1 MPVRLS
7 IRMYEDEDEED
18 KDEEDEDEADEEDEE
33 DHDDDDDVFV
43 IASNGRSCTPA
54 MWTKY
59 NLDNLVRVLL
69 AVAPPEVNEWQ
80 K

>member
-33 DHDDDDDVFV
+33 DHDDDDDVFAV
-43 IASNGRSCTPA
+43 ASNGRSCTPA
-54 MWTKY
+54 M
-59 NLDNLVRVLL
+59 
-69 AVAPPEVNEWQ
+69 
-80 K
+80 

>member
-1 MPVRLS
+1 
-7 IRMYEDEDEED
+7 MYEDEDEED
-18 KDEEDEDEADEEDEE
+18 KDEEDEDEADEED
-33 DHDDDDDVFV
+33 HDDDVFV
-43 IASNGRSCTPA
+43 VASNGRSCTPA